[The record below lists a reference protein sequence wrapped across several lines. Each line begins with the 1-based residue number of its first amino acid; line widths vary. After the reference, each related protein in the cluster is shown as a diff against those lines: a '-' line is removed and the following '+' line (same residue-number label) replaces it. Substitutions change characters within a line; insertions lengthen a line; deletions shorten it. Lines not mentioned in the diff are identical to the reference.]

1 MSKYH
6 ITEAGNTAL
15 CKAEVK
21 ACPRGGDDRHFY
33 SKEEARAAYEAEND
47 KNTFA
52 NYSTIS
58 FDERKANVQESFA
71 KKYPNV
77 GIIKNT
83 TADKIKQK
91 YSSYVSFRK
100 GEEVVFKTKANTRKE
115 VFSRKEAEKFAKDNK
130 LKYHYIQ
137 TEGAGFADWDKYNH
151 AIFTAIRPLSKDDK
165 KKAREEKIKQLQQEL
180 EELNNS

>member
-21 ACPRGGDDRHFY
+21 ACPRGGDDRHFN
-33 SKEEARAAYEAEND
+33 SKEEARQAYEAEND

-52 NYSTIS
+52 NYATIS
-58 FDERKANVQESFA
+58 FDERKQNVQESFA
-71 KKYPNV
+71 DMFPNV
-77 GIIKNT
+77 GIIKNS
-83 TADKIKQK
+83 TAEKLKQK
-91 YSSYVSFRK
+91 YQISFRK

-115 VFSRKEAEKFAKDNK
+115 DFSMEEAEKFAKDNK

-137 TEGAGFADWDKYNH
+137 SDAILEFDDRNH
-151 AIFTAIRPLSKDDK
+151 AVFTAIRPLTKDDK

-180 EELNNS
+180 KNLDNS